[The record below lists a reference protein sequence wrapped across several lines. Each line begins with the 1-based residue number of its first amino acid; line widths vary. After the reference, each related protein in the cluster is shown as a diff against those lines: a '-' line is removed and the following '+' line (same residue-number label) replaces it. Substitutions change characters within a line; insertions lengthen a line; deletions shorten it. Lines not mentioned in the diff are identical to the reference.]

1 MPSIKQFSENGPVGV
16 PNRCCTT
23 AGAHIRA
30 LTARHPIKPTSPCCP
45 SAWQPNP
52 ADPPLIDAEI
62 LFRQPGPAL
71 CFRPVQAAH
80 AILLHYSQRPRKE
93 DQKAQTATLRRH
105 CSSNDPRFFSH
116 PARPRRVPRQ
126 RERQL

>member
-30 LTARHPIKPTSPCCP
+30 LTARHPIKPTSPRCP

-52 ADPPLIDAEI
+52 ADAPLIDAEI
-62 LFRQPGPAL
+62 LFKQPGPAL
-71 CFRPVQAAH
+71 DAARFALTLDESANSTQSHVVQLGNFH
-80 AILLHYSQRPRKE
+80 TSVTGF
-93 DQKAQTATLRRH
+93 D
-105 CSSNDPRFFSH
+105 CSNDTFAQIVRIRLPHS
-116 PARPRRVPRQ
+116 
-126 RERQL
+126 